1 MRFAVVTLPLSGG
14 GGGGVVGGLVG
25 VGVGEGIVVADGVD
39 VATAGM
45 DVAMSGG
52 VGVETGTGMNVSGG
66 IESII
71 TTVASLI
78 GQIKFSMLTKKF

>member
-1 MRFAVVTLPLSGG
+1 M
-14 GGGGVVGGLVG
+14 VGRIVG
-25 VGVGEGIVVADGVD
+25 VGVGEGKVVADGVS

-45 DVAMSGG
+45 NVAMSGG

-78 GQIKFSMLTKKF
+78 GPIKFSMLTKKF